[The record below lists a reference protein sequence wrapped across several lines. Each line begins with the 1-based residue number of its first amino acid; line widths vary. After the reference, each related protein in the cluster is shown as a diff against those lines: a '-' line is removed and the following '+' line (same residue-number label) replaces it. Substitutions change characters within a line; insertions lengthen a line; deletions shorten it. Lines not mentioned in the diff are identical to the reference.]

1 MEDDKA
7 RLNAGYLYAAIHN
20 TAYGDPNREAV
31 QPTDIVPSMRE
42 EKNPDLTGLSGD
54 EVKAR
59 IFSIL
64 GGKVE
69 AH

>member
-42 EKNPDLTGLSGD
+42 ERHPDLTGLSGD
-54 EVKAR
+54 EVKSI
-59 IFSIL
+59 IFSVFQ
-64 GGKVE
+64 GRVQK
-69 AH
+69 